1 MRINTGVD
9 ILDLRRFKKSLE
21 RRGKNFLLTFL
32 VEEEIENAR
41 NRPESL
47 GGFFAAKEA
56 VSKAIGSGI
65 WQADVKWHDIFI
77 SYDELGKP
85 HVALSGEALARYDK
99 MSGIDVDISISHEK
113 NYVVAVCVILT
124 DSKKNNYE

>member
-1 MRINTGVD
+1 MRIRTGID

-21 RRGKNFLLTFL
+21 RRGKDFLLTFL
-32 VEEEIENAR
+32 AEAEITNAK
-41 NRPESL
+41 NKPESL
-47 GGFFAAKEA
+47 AGLFAAKEA
-56 VSKAIGSGI
+56 VAKAIGSGI

-77 SYDELGKP
+77 AKDELGKP
-85 HVALSGEALARYDK
+85 HVDLSGEAFVRYDK
-99 MSGIDVDISISHEK
+99 MCGVDIDISISHEE